1 MTKYI
6 LSLSLIF
13 TALATLPASAIAK
26 PKVAH
31 HVIHAWEKS
40 WSAPLLALPK
50 WTLPIWTCILNH
62 ESRSTF
68 AKPNL
73 GDNNSYGS
81 SGIFQIEQ
89 ITWSAHQ
96 LAAGVSKTVHV
107 WQATALEQAKVAV
120 AIFKADGFSL
130 WADDGCEA

>member
-13 TALATLPASAIAK
+13 TALSTLPANAIAK
-26 PKVAH
+26 PRPTH
-31 HVIHAWEKS
+31 HAVHAWVAG

-50 WTLPIWTCILNH
+50 WTLPIWSCILNH
-62 ESRSTF
+62 ESRSTL

-73 GDNNSYGS
+73 KDNNPYGS

-120 AIFKADGFSL
+120 SIFKADGVS
-130 WADDGCEA
+130 DDL